1 MDPTVRPEDKLTKYS
16 LSKLEYH
23 VTAGTHSRESQLKR
37 AIKADN
43 VFPVICPDCQLPFK
57 DSRVFMKHLKEA
69 HTEQLWLDF
78 EGDDEDEEVEAE
90 EGDDGEEDD
99 DDNEEPAPY
108 VGKGK
113 GRA

>member
-37 AIKADN
+37 ALKADN
-43 VFPVICPDCQLPFK
+43 VFPVVCPDCQLPFK
-57 DSRVFMKHLKEA
+57 SSRVFIKHIKED
-69 HTEQLWLDF
+69 HPEQLWEDF
-78 EGDDEDEEVEAE
+78 DDEDDEVEAE

-99 DDNEEPAPY
+99 DDEESAPY